1 MSIDASSPQ
10 TSQGLISRQPLIAAL
25 APLQKLTSRARAS
38 QAPLAALLLL
48 RATEEVVIAQFE
60 ALAARA
66 DRGYAAFDDVF
77 DLAAR
82 VGVAAYATDADGFL
96 QQFNE
101 QACQLWGWSPPMGV
115 QRWGGAWRLRHRDGR
130 PRPMDDSPM
139 AIALRER
146 RQVREDAVHGWR
158 PDKRSLA
165 MRPLALPIRSHLYGM
180 LGGVNLLLDV
190 RERVRLEKANIAR
203 PARSGG

>member
-10 TSQGLISRQPLIAAL
+10 TSQDLISRQPLIAAL
-25 APLQKLTSRARAS
+25 APLEKLNSRARAS
-38 QAPLAALLLL
+38 RAPLAALLLL

-66 DRGYAAFDDVF
+66 DRGYTAFDCVF
-77 DLAAR
+77 VLSAR
-82 VGVAAYATDADGFL
+82 VGVAAYATDAGGFL

-101 QACQLWGWSPPMGV
+101 QTCQLWGWSLPMGV
-115 QRWGGAWRLRHRDGR
+115 QRWGGAWRHRDGR
-130 PRPMDDSPM
+130 PRPMDESPM

-146 RQVREDAVHGWR
+146 RQVREGAVHGWR

-180 LGGVNLLLDV
+180 LGGIRLLLDV